1 MARVD
6 DLNRDLFRQLA
17 RFTFANYSSM
27 RQPSNYEIALKIL
40 SDTQGKLDFSQTWSP
55 ALGGGVSK
63 KPSEGDGGPSVF
75 SRIVD
80 ILARPLYA
88 SASAYKASGGLS
100 SGFGLYKSLLTGDVP
115 DDPFAALSAGVKAG
129 VEGFKGK
136 DKTTYSQL
144 IRASDDVPNF
154 AKEGIP
160 GFITGLGADIL
171 GDPLTYVPIVGPAKA
186 AVRGGAKVLGKT
198 HPQWA
203 DPTYIKRMRK
213 RAKVGAPR
221 LTEPPPIVPLQQT
234 PRSLMASFAAENV
247 RDIPRGI
254 SGSLPSLAL
263 SPESVSQVVSEAVQ
277 KGVKAAGTAKSAPR
291 TSMSWEALMGVPRNL
306 WGKVVVSGKALVLD
320 AGPGMEKVIHHAS
333 EIPGFEGVSAA
344 KKAQLAEKL
353 VDELNLSLAER
364 AHANRIIEA
373 IRSGKFSD
381 DFLYGPKLAD
391 LVYRLGPIDD
401 RMRDVFKRVTGK
413 DLPSKYGKPRLIIG
427 KNNKLKTTIPA
438 SPAATI
444 QAAME
449 DAPLV
454 NTALSQGAN
463 ELAIAE
469 NVLSPQQAAL
479 HAKTIREDGKTIL
492 EAAEASSQAQ
502 KTYDELMEQIT
513 FKSRGPLQNAI
524 DRHADKLT
532 VPVNTMLR
540 KRVRGP
546 KGRFLPS
553 SKQLVT
559 VSKIPS
565 SKSFAPSSTLNIK
578 TRPDVEKAAKAVSR
592 PSDLEKIKGIFGP
605 VNDAVSR
612 AIRDHAGIQVTK
624 VKPGQTLDEKSVKY
638 GLLARFSTHLGQK
651 DLRPMVLDHLG
662 SAVARSTTRL
672 KAIEDAFR
680 GFKEGDVIEAWDL
693 ARGALPR
700 ELATSAE
707 NIELADILTGQME
720 LFFRSRAI
728 PETIA
733 KGNSV
738 AMRTGMSMEDLNRAL
753 ARYDL
758 PFRFTNK
765 VATDPVTGNPLD
777 YGHRSNWLIS
787 WETFKPK
794 DMQELKRFIFG
805 LQSAAEQLTAEYA
818 FLDDVAY
825 RMGSRGKTKTHRF
838 KVDHPRLVDYYFDK
852 DIASQLSRALK
863 TMSEY
868 YSPKSKAA
876 RFMRRAIS
884 MWKSGV
890 TIYNPRHYITNLIGD
905 VHLAWLAGVND
916 PRVFAQAAK
925 VMHANKGLYKDL
937 ASIEDLV
944 GRDAV
949 KNVMAKPGSIVA
961 KNKSGL
967 SATAQQIYVN
977 AFNLGIL
984 QKSGVLED
992 IAIEGVPLPGRLARP
1007 FGGRVHDFVAK
1018 RHESRDHY
1026 VRLAHFIDVFQ
1037 KTRTKNIKEAF
1048 EIAAHEVRKWH
1059 PDGLDLTKEEQKIR
1073 ALLIPFYSWMR
1084 KSTPL
1089 VIEGAF
1095 MRPQKAFMAY
1105 SKTGYNLQQAL
1116 GIEGTTLSDPYP
1128 DDQLFPDW
1136 LKETNTPVLGKSS
1149 ASGLAGVIG
1158 RLGRQAVDDE
1168 GKPIDAY
1175 TLLGPTNP
1183 VQDFFTQFGGFR
1195 NPRDMWNA
1203 TISSLNPAFK
1213 IPLELQQG
1221 RELYTDIPL
1230 EGRHADWITGQIPMV
1245 NQAARMFNVG
1255 PFGPTGRAEKYGV
1268 GPQQEPII
1276 NWLTSA
1282 NLTGTGPFIKSA
1294 EFEQLPKRREENKRI
1309 REFANTIG
1317 YPVKD
1322 KGRIPDWIRELY
1334 YQRQGAQ

>member
-115 DDPFAALSAGVKAG
+115 DNPFAALSAGVKAG

-144 IRASDDVPNF
+144 IRTSDDVPDF

-203 DPTYIKRMRK
+203 DPTHIKRMRK
-213 RAKVGAPR
+213 QAKVGAPR

-254 SGSLPSLAL
+254 SGSLSSLAL

-291 TSMSWEALMGVPRNL
+291 TP
-306 WGKVVVSGKALVLD
+306 
-320 AGPGMEKVIHHAS
+320 
-333 EIPGFEGVSAA
+333 
-344 KKAQLAEKL
+344 
-353 VDELNLSLAER
+353 
-364 AHANRIIEA
+364 
-373 IRSGKFSD
+373 
-381 DFLYGPKLAD
+381 
-391 LVYRLGPIDD
+391 
-401 RMRDVFKRVTGK
+401 
-413 DLPSKYGKPRLIIG
+413 IIG
-427 KNNKLKTTIPA
+427 KNGKFKTTIPT
-438 SPAATI
+438 SPAATV

-492 EAAEASSQAQ
+492 EAAEVSSQAQ

-540 KRVRGP
+540 KHVRGP

-565 SKSFAPSSTLNIK
+565 SKSFVPSSTLNIK

-738 AMRTGMSMEDLNRAL
+738 AMRTGMSMEDMNRAL

-805 LQSAAEQLTAEYA
+805 LQSAAEQLVAEYS

-1095 MRPQKAFMAY
+1095 MRPQKAFLAY

-1149 ASGLAGVIG
+1149 ASGLAGFIG

-1230 EGRHADWITGQIPMV
+1230 EGRHGDWITGQIPMV